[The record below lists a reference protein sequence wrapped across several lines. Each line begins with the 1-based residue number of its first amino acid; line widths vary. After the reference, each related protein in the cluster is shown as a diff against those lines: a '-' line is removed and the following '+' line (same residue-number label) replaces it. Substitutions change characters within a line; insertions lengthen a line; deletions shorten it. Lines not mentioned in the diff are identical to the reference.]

1 MLKRQDIVVALKL
14 VALEGRPWTYQSLA
28 NELFLSASQVYNGFK
43 GAAASRLIDP
53 DKRVPLRQPICE
65 FLLHGLQYVFP
76 ERPGELTRGI
86 PTSYAA
92 PPLSDKIQ
100 FRDQERLVWPYAE
113 GDVSGQAFSPLYK
126 SAPKAAEKDPALYE
140 LLSLVDA
147 LRGGGKARERRLAR
161 ELLEDRIKAYN
172 ASATVTSE

>member
-1 MLKRQDIVVALKL
+1 MHQRYSGNIFRLIFQI
-14 VALEGRPWTYQSLA
+14 A

-43 GAAASRLIDP
+43 GAAASRLIDSE
-53 DKRVPLRQPICE
+53 KRVPLRQPICE

-76 ERPGELTRGI
+76 ERPGERTRGM

-92 PPLSDKIQ
+92 PPLADRSQ
-100 FRDQERLVWPYAE
+100 FSEQDRLVWPYAE